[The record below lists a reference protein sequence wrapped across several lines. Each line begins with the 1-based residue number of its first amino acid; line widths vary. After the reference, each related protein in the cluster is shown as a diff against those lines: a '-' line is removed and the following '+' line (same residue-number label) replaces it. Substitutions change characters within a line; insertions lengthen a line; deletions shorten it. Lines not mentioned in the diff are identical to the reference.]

1 MIDGMII
8 RVACKV
14 KDLSIEIEKAWFQ
27 AVAKKYPQG

>member
-14 KDLSIEIEKAWFQ
+14 KNLSIEIEKAGFQ

>member
-1 MIDGMII
+1 MIDGMVI
-8 RVACKV
+8 RVVCKV